1 MNIKIEEIVEGGVF
15 IALATVLSLITIYK
29 MPQGGSITAASMAPI
44 IIYSIRWGVKKGL
57 IAGAIY
63 GLIQFFISPYFLSPM
78 QFLLDYII
86 AYSLLGIAGLGKR
99 NDFELMNVLPAAG
112 LAMVARALSHIL
124 AGVFFFAEYAGDQNP
139 WIYSSIYNFSYMI
152 PELIITTIIISLL
165 NKPLINIFKRSK
177 IS

>member
-63 GLIQFFISPYFLSPM
+63 GLIQFFISPYF
-78 QFLLDYII
+78 
-86 AYSLLGIAGLGKR
+86 
-99 NDFELMNVLPAAG
+99 
-112 LAMVARALSHIL
+112 
-124 AGVFFFAEYAGDQNP
+124 
-139 WIYSSIYNFSYMI
+139 
-152 PELIITTIIISLL
+152 
-165 NKPLINIFKRSK
+165 
-177 IS
+177 

>member
-1 MNIKIEEIVEGGVF
+1 MNIKIEEIVEGGIF
-15 IALATVLSLITIYK
+15 IALATVLSFITIYK

-86 AYSLLGIAGLGKR
+86 AYGMLGIAGIGKR
-99 NDFELMNVLPAAG
+99 NDFNLKNVLPAAG
-112 LAMVARALSHIL
+112 LAMAARALSHIL
-124 AGVFFFAEYAGDQNP
+124 AGVFFFAEYAGNQNP
-139 WIYSSIYNFSYMI
+139 WVYSAIYNFSYMI

-165 NKPLINIFKRSK
+165 NKPLKNILNRSK